1 LSAQQSASPTSKTA
15 PPTEPE
21 NPVLMDRPAV
31 HPAVAAAGRNR
42 IQLDVVVT
50 DAKGNP
56 VSGLTQQDFTLLDD
70 KHPEPIASF
79 HAYDAAAKKPD
90 PSVQVILVLDM
101 VNIGFNQVSYSR
113 QQMMRFFQENGGH
126 LTQPVSI
133 YLLTE
138 DGVSLQPASST
149 DGNVEAEELNQ
160 IETRLRTINRS
171 SGVYGAIER
180 FELSLRAI
188 YSIVQTQTTK
198 PGRKILIWVGPGWP
212 MLSGLGFSDAS
223 AREQRQNF
231 DMIVALSTE
240 LRENHTAL
248 YSISSGDFTPY
259 SFLYQSFLKGVRSP
273 QEEKNGD
280 LDVKV
285 LATQSGGLALGPD
298 NNMTAQIEKCVRDAS
313 AFYTISFDPPRADR
327 PDEYHDLKVQ
337 IDKPKLTART
347 NTGYYNQLPVQR

>member
-1 LSAQQSASPTSKTA
+1 
-15 PPTEPE
+15 
-21 NPVLMDRPAV
+21 
-31 HPAVAAAGRNR
+31 
-42 IQLDVVVT
+42 
-50 DAKGNP
+50 
-56 VSGLTQQDFTLLDD
+56 
-70 KHPEPIASF
+70 
-79 HAYDAAAKKPD
+79 
-90 PSVQVILVLDM
+90 
-101 VNIGFNQVSYSR
+101 
-113 QQMMRFFQENGGH
+113 
-126 LTQPVSI
+126 
-133 YLLTE
+133 
-138 DGVSLQPASST
+138 
-149 DGNVEAEELNQ
+149 
-160 IETRLRTINRS
+160 
-171 SGVYGAIER
+171 
-180 FELSLRAI
+180 
-188 YSIVQTQTTK
+188 
-198 PGRKILIWVGPGWP
+198 
-212 MLSGLGFSDAS
+212 
-223 AREQRQNF
+223 
-231 DMIVALSTE
+231 MIVALSTE